1 MCCTCDDVQSG
12 SDLVQVEVIVLR
24 NDGSGLGF
32 GIIGSKGLGVI
43 VKTIITGGVSARV
56 SVAIVLCGNL

>member
-1 MCCTCDDVQSG
+1 VQSG
-12 SDLVQVEVIVLR
+12 SSLVQVEVIELY

-43 VKTIITGGVSARV
+43 VKTIIPGGVSARV
-56 SVAIVLCGNL
+56 SVVVCYCVGW